1 MVQLLSPLVNP
12 RGPVIGPWGR
22 GSSGVPRR
30 GRGRLGACPYFL
42 PEGPQRSPGSR
53 PARRAVASAMRSSL

>member
-1 MVQLLSPLVNP
+1 VLIAGWAARWAGQAGPA
-12 RGPVIGPWGR
+12 RG
-22 GSSGVPRR
+22 
-30 GRGRLGACPYFL
+30 FL